1 VAAARGSVTIGGGR
15 QQQEGNGAMTEA
27 ALEANA
33 AQRRYWNTVA
43 GPRWVAAPGFR
54 ERRNQES
61 LQMLLGRLAAAPGE
75 SALEIGCGT
84 GALTLPLADVVGPQ
98 GRVVAVD
105 IAEPMLGLA
114 RQRVAERGLGQVR
127 LLLGD
132 AQVFEFEPA
141 AFDLATSRMGV
152 MFFADPVA
160 AFGNIRGALRPG
172 GRLVFAC
179 WAPLAENRHWLISY
193 DIALRHLGPPAAPE
207 GRAPG
212 PLAFGDPD
220 YIRRVLMAAGFADIS
235 VDRAYPTIVCG
246 SPEEEARQALS
257 MGPTARLVEAKAADD
272 ATRTAIAREIETAYA
287 DAAGSGPLR
296 LPATIFLVAARRP
309 A

>member
-1 VAAARGSVTIGGGR
+1 MVG
-15 QQQEGNGAMTEA
+15 EA
-27 ALEANA
+27 ADANA

-61 LQMLLGRLAAAPGE
+61 LALLLARLAINGGE
-75 SALEIGCGT
+75 SVLEIGCGT
-84 GALTLPLADVVGPQ
+84 GALTLPLAEAVGEH

-105 IAEPMLGLA
+105 ISEPMLGAA
-114 RQRVAERGLGQVR
+114 RQRIGERGLTNVTLQ
-127 LLLGD
+127 LGD
-132 AQVFEFEPA
+132 AQVHALEPG

-152 MFFADPVA
+152 MFFADPAA
-160 AFGNIRGALRPG
+160 AFRNIGGALKSG

-193 DIALRHLGPPAAPE
+193 DIALRHLGPPAPPPANE
-207 GRAPG
+207 PG

-220 YIRRVLMAAGFADIS
+220 YIRRVLDTAGFAEIA
-235 VDRAYPTIVCG
+235 VERAHPTIICG
-246 SPEEEARQALS
+246 GPEEEALQALM
-257 MGPTARLVEAKAADD
+257 MGPTARLIEEKKP
-272 ATRTAIAREIETAYA
+272 ATRQTIAREIE
-287 DAAGSGPLR
+287 AAFAAEARSGPIR

-309 A
+309 HQR

>member
-1 VAAARGSVTIGGGR
+1 MA
-15 QQQEGNGAMTEA
+15 EEA
-27 ALEANA
+27 LDANA

-61 LQMLLGRLAAAPGE
+61 TGLLLARLGTAGGE
-75 SALEIGCGT
+75 SVLEIGCGT
-84 GALTLPLADVVGPQ
+84 GALTVPLAAAVGEH

-105 IAEPMLGLA
+105 ISEPMLAAA
-114 RQRVAERGLGQVR
+114 RQRVAESGLSNIT

-152 MFFADPVA
+152 MFFSDPAA
-160 AFGNIRGALRPG
+160 AFCNIGRALKWG
-172 GRLVFAC
+172 GRLVFGC

-193 DIALRHLGPPAAPE
+193 DIALRHLGPPAPAPAHE
-207 GRAPG
+207 PG
-212 PLAFGDPD
+212 PLAFGDAH
-220 YIRRVLMAAGFADIS
+220 YIREFLTAAGFTEIS
-235 VDRAYPTIVCG
+235 VERAHPQIICG
-246 SPEEEARQALS
+246 SPEEEARHALM
-257 MGPTARLVEAKAADD
+257 MGPTARLIEEKKPAD
-272 ATRTAIAREIETAYA
+272 ATRQKITREIEEAF
-287 DAAGSGPLR
+287 AAEARSGETR